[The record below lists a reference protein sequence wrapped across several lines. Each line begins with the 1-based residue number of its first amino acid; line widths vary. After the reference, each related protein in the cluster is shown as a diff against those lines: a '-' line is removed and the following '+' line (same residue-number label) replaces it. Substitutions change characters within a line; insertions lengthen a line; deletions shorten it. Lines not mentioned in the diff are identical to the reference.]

1 MLASMSQQQS
11 ASPATPTVSQSTP
24 GSKHT
29 CPHCSQSFTRHHNLK
44 SHLLTHS
51 HEKPFTCTTCNSK
64 FRRLHDLKRH
74 SKLHTGE
81 KPYVCSKCGRKFARG
96 DALARHGKGANGCA
110 GRADGDNSDED
121 EEDEDQAAAAA
132 AAAVA
137 AVSNNTPSHAPSD
150 GLLHPHH
157 AHKRQALPSIRT
169 QDTSGAPV
177 AQQQKSIYAQA
188 NTYSPAVA
196 ESPRILS
203 PLSHA
208 YGGPPQQQPGPPG
221 AHGPGHQAG
230 PSQGTGPGG
239 ATQSPQSAALYS
251 NFSGLMPQTSG
262 PSSAQNANAF
272 LQNSQPYLQAQA
284 VTTGHHHS
292 SIEES
297 LWAYVRGLEDR
308 VRDLEERLARSDNRL
323 GFLEREMMAKR

>member
-1 MLASMSQQQS
+1 MLASMPQQQS
-11 ASPATPTVSQSTP
+11 ASPATPTVPQSVP

-81 KPYVCSKCGRKFARG
+81 KPYVCAKCGRKFARG

-121 EEDEDQAAAAA
+121 EDEDDDAAAAA

-137 AVSNNTPSHAPSD
+137 SNNTPSHAPAD
-150 GLLHPHH
+150 GLLHPHQQ
-157 AHKRQALPSIRT
+157 HKRQALPSIRT
-169 QDTSGAPV
+169 QDGSGVPGT
-177 AQQQKSIYAQA
+177 QQQKSIYAQA

-203 PLSHA
+203 PLPHA
-208 YGGPPQQQPGPPG
+208 YGGPPPPQAQQHQQPGPPG
-221 AHGPGHQAG
+221 AHAPGGQVTGGPA
-230 PSQGTGPGG
+230 G

-251 NFSGLMPQTSG
+251 NFSGLMPQASG
-262 PSSAQNANAF
+262 PTSAQNANAF
-272 LQNSQPYLQAQA
+272 LQNPQPYLQAQA
-284 VTTGHHHS
+284 VAAGHHHS

-297 LWAYVRGLEDR
+297 LWTYVRGLEDR
-308 VRDLEERLARSDNRL
+308 VRELEERLARSDNRL